1 MTIWNSRKINP
12 VNMNGYGD
20 LQGFLPTKNNLSGNM
35 SYGELQELAKKR
47 LLEDRIKLSGTNY
60 SPYPGKTVSPMSA
73 LTQRAEALEERRS
86 KKGMPYGKSLD
97 ILANKESEGITQP
110 DLQLLLNTLSDKH
123 RNFNR
128 DITGRR
134 LDKQFGAAFDPYRNK
149 YDNRFQKDTRLR
161 LDDTAVDLDS
171 LNNEVKNLEKSN
183 RYRTAFSALTNSSLS
198 KQDRHNKLTG
208 NLRDLGTQKHG
219 INNMNLTAEQAR
231 FNAERREP
239 YERLA
244 NLQRAVG
251 GINMEEEHPDVLQH
265 NASQLG
271 KALTAYDMKTP
282 TYQGKLAEPINA
294 DLATSY
300 SLLEDISP
308 SYQDKNYAA
317 RKQLRKSIVNDPN
330 TIGKFIQTKLPGNL
344 DPKFALLDQEAKQKA
359 KADMT
364 ALNAKYIKQGM
375 YGGQSHMQDA
385 SNRMRELNN
394 AAFGANSK
402 TMKNELTAGVNNA
415 HNENISNI
423 RRLGQYDQLAN
434 SEFENVVGDI
444 RRTNTSGLEKWKN
457 EQGKNEQLYK
467 AYQNE
472 KGYQQPRMLDGKFR
486 EGVGYGSEEAS
497 NYLKGMG
504 IDLSE
509 ISDLKGRYD
518 NLEKELMSN
527 RAEIKNR
534 NDYDTQQQKIKGK
547 EDMNRR
553 LLDATRESDDLTNWW
568 NTGGSKGGDANWKRV
583 EAARAKLATIE
594 NEVRASPYLSEL
606 WGNMVRESSAR
617 RGGYN
622 RDWDENQ
629 KRIAEGER
637 LKAESIALANKPS
650 APISKPKVWGKIAHF
665 PYGNGHLYGAQ
676 ADGWTYGWI

>member
-1 MTIWNSRKINP
+1 MPTETL
-12 VNMNGYGD
+12 GYGQLQD
-20 LQGFLPTKNNLSGNM
+20 L
-35 SYGELQELAKKR
+35 ARKK
-47 LLEDRIKLSGTNY
+47 LLEDRIKLSGTDY

-73 LTQRAEALEERRS
+73 LTQRAQALDERRA
-86 KKGMPYGKSLD
+86 KKGMPYSNSLNT
-97 ILANKESEGITQP
+97 LANKEPEGITQP
-110 DLQLLLNTLSDKH
+110 DLQMLLDNLGNKH
-123 RNFNR
+123 RDFNR
-128 DITGRR
+128 NITGRR
-134 LDKQFGAAFDPYRNK
+134 LDKQFGRAFDPYYGK
-149 YDNRFQKDTRLR
+149 YDSKFQKDTGLR
-161 LDDTAVDLDS
+161 LGDTAVDLDS
-171 LNNEVKNLEKSN
+171 LNSEIKNLDKSN

-198 KQDRHNKLTG
+198 KQARHKELTDNLHSFG
-208 NLRDLGTQKHG
+208 NQKHG

-244 NLQRAVG
+244 NLQRATG
-251 GINMEEEHPDVLQH
+251 GINMDEEHPDLLQH

-271 KALTAYDMKTP
+271 KAITAYDMKTP

-308 SYQDKNYAA
+308 KYQDANYAA
-317 RKQLRKSIVNDPN
+317 RKQTRNRIVNDPN
-330 TIGKFIQTKLPGNL
+330 TMGKFIRNKLQGNL
-344 DPKFALLDQEAKQKA
+344 DPKVALLDQEAKQKA

-375 YGGQSHMQDA
+375 YGGQAHMQDA
-385 SNRMRELNN
+385 SNRMRELNA
-394 AAFGANSK
+394 AAFGANAK
-402 TMKNELTAGVNNA
+402 TMKNELTSGVSSVHSDNM
-415 HNENISNI
+415 SDI
-423 RRLGQYDQLAN
+423 RKLGQFDQLAN
-434 SEFENVVGDI
+434 SEFENVMGDI
-444 RRTNTSGLEKWKN
+444 KRTNTTGLEKWKN

-553 LLDATRESDDLTNWW
+553 LLDATRESDELTNWW
-568 NTGGSKGGDANWKRV
+568 NTGGSKGGDANWQRV
-583 EAARAKLATIE
+583 AAARAKLATIE
-594 NEVRASPYLSEL
+594 NEVRASPHLSEL
-606 WGNMVRESSAR
+606 WGNMVRESSSR
-617 RGGYN
+617 RGAYN

-637 LKAESIALANKPS
+637 LKAESIALANKPV
-650 APISKPKVWGKIAHF
+650 APKPKVWGKIAHF

>member
-1 MTIWNSRKINP
+1 MNSL
-12 VNMNGYGD
+12 G
-20 LQGFLPTKNNLSGNM
+20 
-35 SYGELQELAKKR
+35 YGELQDLTKKR

-73 LTQRAEALEERRS
+73 LKQRAEALEERRAR
-86 KKGMPYGKSLD
+86 KGVPYGKSLD
-97 ILANKESEGITQP
+97 ILANKESEGITHP
-110 DLQLLLNTLSDKH
+110 DLQLLLDTLSNKH
-123 RNFNR
+123 RDLNQN
-128 DITGRR
+128 ITGRR
-134 LDKQFGAAFDPYRNK
+134 LDKQFDAAFDPYRDK
-149 YDNRFQKDTRLR
+149 YNSKFQKDTGLR
-161 LDDTAVDLDS
+161 LNDTAVDLDS

-183 RYRTAFSALTNSSLS
+183 RYRTAFTGLTNSSLD
-198 KQDRHNKLTG
+198 KQARHKALVGTLNEF
-208 NLRDLGTQKHG
+208 GTQKHG
-219 INNMNLTAEQAR
+219 INNMGLTAEQAR

-239 YERLA
+239 YERLS
-244 NLQRAVG
+244 NLQRAAG

-265 NASQLG
+265 NATQLQ
-271 KALTAYDMKTP
+271 KAMSAYDMKTP

-294 DLATSY
+294 DLAASY

-308 SYQDKNYAA
+308 KYQDKNYAA
-317 RKQLRKSIVNDPN
+317 RKQLRKNIVNDPN
-330 TIGKFIQTKLPGNL
+330 TIGKFIQNKLPGNL

-364 ALNAKYIKQGM
+364 SLNAKYIKQGM
-375 YGGQSHMQDA
+375 YGGLSHMQDA
-385 SNRMRELNN
+385 ANRMRELNN

-402 TMKNELTAGVNNA
+402 AMKNELTAGVNNA

-423 RRLGQYDQLAN
+423 RKLGQYDQLAN
-434 SEFENVVGDI
+434 SEFENIMGDI
-444 RRTNTSGLEKWKN
+444 KRTNTTGLEKWKN
-457 EQGKNEQLYK
+457 EQSKNEQLYK

-486 EGVGYGSEEAS
+486 EGIGFGTEEAS

-534 NDYDTQQQKIKGK
+534 NDYDAQQQKIKGK

-553 LLDATRESDDLTNWW
+553 LLDATRESDELTNWW
-568 NTGGSKGGDANWKRV
+568 NTGGSKGGDANWKRL
-583 EAARAKLATIE
+583 EAARAKLAAIE
-594 NEVRASPYLSEL
+594 KEVRASPYVSEL

-617 RGGYN
+617 HTGYN
-622 RDWDENQ
+622 RSWDENQ

-637 LKAESIALANKPS
+637 FKADSLALANKPS
-650 APISKPKVWGKIAHF
+650 APISKPKVWGRVAHF

-676 ADGWTYGWI
+676 SDGWTYGWIPG

>member
-1 MTIWNSRKINP
+1 MAMESL
-12 VNMNGYGD
+12 GYGQ
-20 LQGFLPTKNNLSGNM
+20 LQD
-35 SYGELQELAKKR
+35 LAKKR
-47 LLEDRIKLSGTNY
+47 LLEDRIKASGLDY

-73 LTQRAEALEERRS
+73 LTQRAQALEERRAR
-86 KKGMPYGKSLD
+86 KGVPYSNSLNT
-97 ILANKESEGITQP
+97 LANKEPEGITQP
-110 DLQLLLNTLSDKH
+110 DIQMLLDNLANKH
-123 RNFNR
+123 RDFNR
-128 DITGRR
+128 NITGRR
-134 LDKQFGAAFDPYRNK
+134 LDKQFGRAFDPYYDK
-149 YDNRFQKDTRLR
+149 YDRKFQKDTGLR
-161 LDDTAVDLDS
+161 LGDTAVDLDS
-171 LNNEVKNLEKSN
+171 LNSEIKALDKSN
-183 RYRTAFSALTNSSLS
+183 RYKTAFTALTNSSLS
-198 KQDRHNKLTG
+198 KQARHNQLTG
-208 NLRDLGTQKHG
+208 DLRNLGTQKHG
-219 INNMNLTAEQAR
+219 INNMGLTAEQAR
-231 FNAERREP
+231 FNAEKREP

-251 GINMEEEHPDVLQH
+251 GINMDEEHPDLLQH

-308 SYQDKNYAA
+308 KYQDANYAA
-317 RKQLRKSIVNDPN
+317 RKQTRNRIVNDPN
-330 TIGKFIQTKLPGNL
+330 TMGKYIRSKLPGNL

-385 SNRMRELNN
+385 ANRMRELNA

-402 TMKNELTAGVNNA
+402 TMRNELAAGVGSVHSDNM
-415 HNENISNI
+415 SDI
-423 RRLGQYDQLAN
+423 RKLGQYDQLAN
-434 SEFENVVGDI
+434 SEFENVLGDI
-444 RRTNTSGLEKWKN
+444 KRTNTTGLEKWKN

-486 EGVGYGSEEAS
+486 EGVGYGSEEVS
-497 NYLKGMG
+497 NYLKGIG

-518 NLEKELMSN
+518 DLEKELMSN
-527 RAEIKNR
+527 RAEIKSR
-534 NDYDTQQQKIKGK
+534 GDYEAQQQKIKGK

-553 LLDATRESDDLTNWW
+553 LLDATRESDELTHWW
-568 NTGGSKGGDANWKRV
+568 NTGGSSGGDANWKRV
-583 EAARAKLATIE
+583 EAARAKLTAIE
-594 NEVRASPYLSEL
+594 NEVRASSYYSEL
-606 WGNMVRESSAR
+606 WGNMVRESNAR
-617 RGGYN
+617 RVGYN
-622 RDWDENQ
+622 LDRGIWDENQ

-637 LKAESIALANKPS
+637 LKAEAIALANKPS
-650 APISKPKVWGKIAHF
+650 APISKPKVWGKVAYF

-676 ADGWTYGWI
+676 ADGWTYGWV

>member
-1 MTIWNSRKINP
+1 MAMETL
-12 VNMNGYGD
+12 GYGQLQD
-20 LQGFLPTKNNLSGNM
+20 LT
-35 SYGELQELAKKR
+35 KKR
-47 LLEDRIKLSGTNY
+47 LLEDRIKASGLDY

-73 LTQRAEALEERRS
+73 LTQRAQALEERRAR
-86 KKGMPYGKSLD
+86 KGVPYSNSLNT
-97 ILANKESEGITQP
+97 LANKEPEGITQP
-110 DLQLLLNTLSDKH
+110 DLQMLLNSLGDKH
-123 RNFNR
+123 RDFNR
-128 DITGRR
+128 NITGRR
-134 LDKQFGAAFDPYRNK
+134 LDKQFGRAFDPYYGK
-149 YDNRFQKDTRLR
+149 YDRKFQKDTGLR
-161 LDDTAVDLDS
+161 LGDTAVDLDS
-171 LNNEVKNLEKSN
+171 LNSEIKNLDKSN

-198 KQDRHNKLTG
+198 KQARHNQLTG
-208 NLRDLGTQKHG
+208 DLRNLGTQKHG

-251 GINMEEEHPDVLQH
+251 GINMDEEHPDLLQH

-271 KALTAYDMKTP
+271 KALTAYDMKTS

-308 SYQDKNYAA
+308 KYQDANYAA
-317 RKQLRKSIVNDPN
+317 RKQTRNRIVNDPN
-330 TIGKFIQTKLPGNL
+330 TMGKYIQNKLPGNL
-344 DPKFALLDQEAKQKA
+344 DPKFALLEQEAKQKA

-364 ALNAKYIKQGM
+364 TLNAKYIKQGM

-385 SNRMRELNN
+385 SNRMRELNA
-394 AAFGANSK
+394 AAFGANAK
-402 TMKNELTAGVNNA
+402 TMKNELAAGVGSVHSDNM
-415 HNENISNI
+415 SDI
-423 RRLGQYDQLAN
+423 RKLGQYDQLAN
-434 SEFENVVGDI
+434 SEFENVMGDI
-444 RRTNTSGLEKWKN
+444 KRTNTTGLEKWKN

-497 NYLKGMG
+497 NYLKGIG

-527 RAEIKNR
+527 RAEIKSR
-534 NDYDTQQQKIKGK
+534 GDYEAQQQKIKEK

-553 LLDATRESDDLTNWW
+553 FLDATRESDEATNWW

-583 EAARAKLATIE
+583 QAARDKLKAIE
-594 NEVRASPYLSEL
+594 GEVRASPHLSEL
-606 WGNMVRESSAR
+606 WGNSVRESATR
-617 RGGYN
+617 HAGYN
-622 RDWDENQ
+622 RSWDESQ
-629 KRIAEGER
+629 KRSAEGER
-637 LKAESIALANKPS
+637 LKAEAIALANKPN
-650 APISKPKVWGKIAHF
+650 APISKPKTWGKISYF
-665 PYGNGHLYGAQ
+665 PYGNGHLYGAEK
-676 ADGWTYGWI
+676 DGWTYGWV